1 MGRSQA
7 FGALKIMDMNPMR
20 AVYNLAKTSP
30 SLMRIGRVI
39 TGRYVHSSERFVEAT
54 RQKHGLEIGGPSAA
68 FGDAGFLPIYRYAAS
83 LDNTVYSASTPFSND
98 PRGDDFQFHPRK
110 AAGKNLIFEASVLT
124 DIKDGS
130 YDFVLSSHCLEHCA
144 NPIKALKEWQR
155 VVRPGGAIIV
165 ILPHFRHTFDH
176 RRPLTSL
183 EHMLED
189 SRCEVCEDDKTH
201 IEEMYS
207 LHDFSLSP
215 MEPEGLRSALDDNFK
230 NRCVHHHVF
239 DETNSR
245 ALLEASGLR
254 VSLVEFV
261 RPFHI
266 VSLCRVSKG

>member
-1 MGRSQA
+1 MKLASA
-7 FGALKIMDMNPMR
+7 MYD
-20 AVYNLAKTSP
+20 LAKKSP
-30 SLMRIGRVI
+30 SLIRIGRGI
-39 TGRYVHSSERFVEAT
+39 TGRYVHSSEPFIEAT
-54 RQKHGLEIGGPSAA
+54 RQKHGLEIGGPSPT
-68 FGDAGFLPIYRYAAS
+68 FGDTGILPIYRYVAS

-98 PRGDDFQFHPRK
+98 PRGSDYQFHPRK
-110 AAGKNLIFEASVLT
+110 AAGKNLILESSALI
-124 DIKDGS
+124 DIKDAS

-155 VVRPGGAIIV
+155 IVHPGGAIIV

-189 SRCEVCEDDKTH
+189 SRRDVSEHDRTH

-215 MEPEGLRSALDDNFK
+215 MEPEGLRAALSDNFK

-239 DETNSR
+239 DDRNSR

-261 RPFHI
+261 RPYHI
-266 VSLCRVSKG
+266 VSLCGVSKGW